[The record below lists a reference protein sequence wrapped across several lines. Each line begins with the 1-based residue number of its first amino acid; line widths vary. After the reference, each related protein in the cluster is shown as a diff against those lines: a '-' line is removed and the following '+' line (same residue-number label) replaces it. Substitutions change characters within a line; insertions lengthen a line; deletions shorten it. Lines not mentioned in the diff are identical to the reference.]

1 MANAPARPVQGE
13 AGVGPVALLLLG
25 LVLLVGIGI
34 YLSRSPNVSVA
45 GMTQN
50 TARMEAAALQ
60 QTGSAVAGAFG
71 AAMMRDS
78 FLPNQ
83 ITFDTAARTSTSIG
97 LFNASEGYL
106 AQPAQQT
113 SALVAATVG
122 ANPVTWQR
130 MQANITGI
138 GSGSGL
144 YVAVLPN
151 VRQAV
156 CQQLNAAKWSVSP
169 TAAVP
174 TASNVTAA
182 NATAGLGAATGV
194 GAVTLDLT
202 ATANPANFTTG
213 RDEGCLG
220 SSDGTFFY
228 YKVVAVQ

>member
-144 YVAVLPN
+144 YGSSSTGAL
-151 VRQAV
+151 RRFR
-156 CQQLNAAKWSVSP
+156 S
-169 TAAVP
+169 
-174 TASNVTAA
+174 
-182 NATAGLGAATGV
+182 GLGARFFLPSALGAANGAALGDHSVAGVDSCSVSSGRIWVMVTSLVTQPGV
-194 GAVTLDLT
+194 GRP
-202 ATANPANFTTG
+202 PAAAC
-213 RDEGCLG
+213 R
-220 SSDGTFFY
+220 
-228 YKVVAVQ
+228 